1 MRGKACFVL
10 FLYCIYRITPAYAGK
25 SFFISQK
32 FGKLE
37 DHPCVCG
44 EKLVVFFSFTVF
56 IGSPLR
62 MRGKVANSRIIC
74 GLHRITPAYAG
85 KRLKRSRKIVLFK
98 STVNHFHLVCNKPD
112 TANDNLQW
120 LGAAAWF

>member
-1 MRGKACFVL
+1 MRGKEMILDIFFAD
-10 FLYCIYRITPAYAGK
+10 IGITPAYAGK
-25 SFFISQK
+25 SRSCRHCRTRQA
-32 FGKLE
+32 

-44 EKLVVFFSFTVF
+44 EKILSLLSQSQML
-56 IGSPLR
+56 GSPLR
-62 MRGKVANSRIIC
+62 MRGKGSSHRLVQRLS
-74 GLHRITPAYAG
+74 RITPAYAG